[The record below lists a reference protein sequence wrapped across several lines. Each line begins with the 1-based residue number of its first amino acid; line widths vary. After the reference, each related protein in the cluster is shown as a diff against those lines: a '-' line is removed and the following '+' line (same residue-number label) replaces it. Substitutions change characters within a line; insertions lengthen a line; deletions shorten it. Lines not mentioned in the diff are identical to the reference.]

1 MIITVFSGKGG
12 TGKTTISTNLFSV
25 LRDSSGVQ
33 LVDTDVEE
41 PNTHIFFDV
50 SFSEQ
55 RPVELLVPKIDDA
68 KCTRC
73 GICAQECQFGA
84 IAIGKNSSVVFA
96 TMCHGCGVCKM
107 VCPEYAITEV
117 PRPIG
122 VVKLGS
128 IFEDGDYIM
137 GQMNTGELSGTPII
151 REIKRLI
158 DRKRLVIIDAPPGTS
173 CPVLESLE
181 GSDFALLVTEPTPF
195 GLHDLLLAVRTVR
208 ALGIPAGIVINR
220 DTGTF
225 KGIDELSEKEDVPVL
240 LRIPFSKEYAILYS
254 NGKLLTEHV
263 PELRRAFEG
272 LYESVKGLV
281 K

>member
-1 MIITVFSGKGG
+1 MIVTVFSGKGG
-12 TGKTTISTNLFSV
+12 TGKTTVSTNLFNV
-25 LRDSSGVQ
+25 LKDDHDVQ

-50 SFSEQ
+50 QFTEESS
-55 RPVELLVPKIDDA
+55 VDLLVPKIDDG

-84 IAIGKNSSVVFA
+84 IAIGKKSSVVFA

-117 PRPIG
+117 PRSIG
-122 VVKLGS
+122 VIKRGS
-128 IFEDGDYIM
+128 IFREGDYIM
-137 GQMNTGELSGTPII
+137 GQMNTGELSGTGII
-151 REIKRLI
+151 REIKKLV
-158 DRKRLVIIDAPPGTS
+158 DPKRLVIIDAPPGTS

-195 GLHDLLLAVRTVR
+195 GLHDLSLAVKTVR
-208 ALGIPAGIVINR
+208 ALGIPAGIVVNR
-220 DTGTF
+220 DSGAF
-225 KGIDELSEKEDVPVL
+225 DGIDELSADEGIPIL
-240 LRIPFSKEYAILYS
+240 LRIPFSREYAAFYS
-254 NGKLLTEHV
+254 NGELLTDRV
-263 PELRRAFEG
+263 AGLRDAFRG

-281 K
+281 R